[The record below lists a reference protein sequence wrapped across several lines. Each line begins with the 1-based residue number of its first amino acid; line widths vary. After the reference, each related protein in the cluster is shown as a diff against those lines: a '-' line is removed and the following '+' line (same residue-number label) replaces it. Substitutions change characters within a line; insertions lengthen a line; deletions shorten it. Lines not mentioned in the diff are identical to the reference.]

1 MGSIALLAL
10 LSGLLLTATLSS
22 DDDDTPIDTPEEP
35 ETPVDPDDPDTP
47 VDPEEPETPPDTG
60 ATFDATEQG
69 VQIELGEDETGSLA
83 VIYYTDTEDSGNPD
97 DYLQVD
103 EARFYLVPEGVDW
116 SSASWETQ
124 FDIPGGDSYGGP
136 PSGYELADFE
146 EENGL
151 ELLGVVDL
159 LGVPHVSED
168 PSDRIGEITANA
180 PVAGY
185 YLEANTDGDELVT
198 FLPQDY
204 VVTREGVPEL
214 PVFEDTTGTEE
225 TDWLSADADGI
236 TVDGADGDDILET
249 DNDDVTLIGGLG
261 DDTIEARGDDAII
274 HGGEGNDMVQANSAT
289 VEGGAGDDSL
299 TIVGGTANGGDGND
313 QLNGYGEGPNL
324 LRGEAGDD
332 RLYVS
337 GIGSEAFGGAGDDF
351 LNVNNGTTGHGDAG
365 NDTLQVALG
374 GTAFGGDGDD
384 HFTLWNQFRD
394 SDGAAVITGGAGADT
409 IDARVWNAG
418 GGEADDFYLRMTDF
432 DPAEDVLQ
440 VGTFQTGNAVDAVE
454 LIEAPDGS
462 HTDVRI
468 TFTPRSG
475 GSVPG
480 IAVIRLEGTT
490 GMTADQVIITS

>member
-1 MGSIALLAL
+1 MGALALLAL
-10 LSGLLLTATLSS
+10 MSGLVLTASLVSN
-22 DDDDTPIDTPEEP
+22 DDEAPAEDPDTPTDPEDPDTPTTPEEP
-35 ETPVDPDDPDTP
+35 DL
-47 VDPEEPETPPDTG
+47 PPDTG
-60 ATFDATEQG
+60 ATFNASPDG
-69 VQIELGEDETGSLA
+69 VQLDLGEDETGSLA
-83 VIYYTDTEDSGNPD
+83 VIYYQDTEDSENPD
-97 DYLQVD
+97 DWLQVD
-103 EARFYLVPEGVDW
+103 EARFYLVPEGTDW

-124 FDIPGGDSYGGP
+124 FDIPGGDNYDGP
-136 PSGYELADFE
+136 PGRYELTEFE
-146 EENGL
+146 EANDL

-168 PSDRIGEITANA
+168 PSDRVGEITANA

-185 YLEANTDGDELVT
+185 YLEANTDGDDLVT

-249 DNDDVTLIGGLG
+249 DSNNVTLIGGQG
-261 DDTIEARGDDAII
+261 DDTIDARGDDAII
-274 HGGEGNDMVQANSAT
+274 QGGDGNDFVQANSAT

-313 QLNGYGEGPNL
+313 RLNGFGEGLNL
-324 LRGEAGDD
+324 LRGEAGND
-332 RLYVS
+332 RLYIS
-337 GIGSEAFGGAGDDF
+337 GIGSEAHGGAGDDF
-351 LNVNNGTTGHGDAG
+351 VAVNNGATGHGDAG
-365 NDTLQVALG
+365 DDTLQVEAG

-384 HFTLWNQFRD
+384 LFTVWNQFRD
-394 SDGAAVITGGAGADT
+394 GDGAPVITGGEGEDT

-440 VGTFQTGNAVDAVE
+440 VGTFQTGNAVDDVE

-468 TFTPRSG
+468 TFTPQSG

-490 GMTADQVIITS
+490 GMTADQVVITS